1 MTDLWLMVALV
12 VALLLGNLWLLKRNR
27 KHLAP
32 RKTTVNRPAPQTQT
46 TAAVQTSPIVVTT
59 HEKNG
64 NDSPAAKSAND
75 AGGHSSGH
83 SDGGAD

>member
-1 MTDLWLMVALV
+1 MTDLWLMIALV
-12 VALLLGNLWLLKRNR
+12 VALLFGNLWLLKRNR

-32 RKTTVNRPAPQTQT
+32 RKTAVNRPAPQAQTQ
-46 TAAVQTSPIVVTT
+46 AAVQTSPIVVTT
-59 HEKNG
+59 SEKNG
-64 NDSPAAKSAND
+64 NDVPSAKPATD